1 MTCLYR
7 HYGKKNRHDDAWQN
21 SLLLDRFIITTVCTF
36 TSPFLFLCFQ
46 GVSIKRPGPSQKKSI
61 ALFYFRAPQ
70 PIFGLYHMTWSE
82 YLEKVS
88 IKQPVFFSN
97 SRSLERLGPKIMT

>member
-1 MTCLYR
+1 MTWSEFVQ
-7 HYGKKNRHDDAWQN
+7 K
-21 SLLLDRFIITTVCTF
+21 
-36 TSPFLFLCFQ
+36 
-46 GVSIKRPGPSQKKSI
+46 VSIKRPGPSQKKSI
-61 ALFYFRAPQ
+61 VPFYFRAPQ

-97 SRSLERLGPKIMT
+97 VQTRLFNRDQKLALAALK